1 VRINTNQAMPR
12 KSMQPPL
19 NAPLSAGESGPVV
32 DYLAE
37 RAESLRHQQGERVRE
52 ARKKASMT
60 IEALAERA
68 NMHPNTVGRIERGE
82 NEANIEQLLRLA
94 DVLQVSPVKWMH
106 FEGSS
111 QYVRGIS
118 ALDDEEF
125 ALVDHLDVHAS
136 AGNGSV
142 NGGAEILGRFAFKK
156 SWLKS
161 RGVKTSDARI
171 IRARGNSMADK
182 INDGDILLV
191 DTAVHHLE
199 QDGVYVIEIE
209 GLDYVKLLQRD
220 FATGGLQIISYNP
233 AFRPQQLSA
242 EQAAEL
248 RVSGRVVWHG
258 GEL

>member
-1 VRINTNQAMPR
+1 VDD
-12 KSMQPPL
+12 
-19 NAPLSAGESGPVV
+19 EPVA
-32 DYLAE
+32 DELADK
-37 RAESLRHQQGERVRE
+37 AETLRREQGERVRE
-52 ARKKASMT
+52 ARRKATMT
-60 IEALAERA
+60 IETLAERSG
-68 NMHPNTVGRIERGE
+68 MHPNTVGRIERGE
-82 NEANIEQLLRLA
+82 NEASIEQLLRLA
-94 DVLQVSPVKWMH
+94 DVLQVSPAKWMH
-106 FEGSS
+106 FQGTSK
-111 QYVRGIS
+111 YVSGIS
-118 ALDDEEF
+118 SLSDDEF

-161 RGVKTSDARI
+161 RGVKTSSARI
-171 IRARGNSMADK
+171 IRARGNSMADR

-191 DTAVHHLE
+191 DTAVRHLE

-233 AFRPQQLSA
+233 SFRPQQLSA
-242 EQAAEL
+242 EQAADL
-248 RVSGRVVWHG
+248 RISGRVVWHG